1 MGRLLIELVLSAII
15 YHKSYFYK
23 KLGHS
28 ETSIS
33 DQEFKNDN
41 LIPSRMKPDIYR
53 KIYDENPKKHKVL
66 HLGNGRLSYF
76 PPEVCECIN
85 LVSLDAYNNSFS
97 SIPECISK
105 LIKLRAI
112 SLNNNILS
120 KLPDSLTS
128 LQGIS
133 SISLKSNRFST
144 FPEQV
149 LKLQNITKLDI
160 SNNAIHNL
168 PSTISNLKELEYL
181 DLSGNNIKELPN
193 EICELKKLK
202 KLDISSLGLTS
213 LPECL
218 GLLESLEELNISNNK
233 LSTLPDSFSKL
244 KNLQALNLI
253 NNNISKFPPF
263 FENLIHLTYLNIKG
277 NPIDSIPIE
286 IEKQGSQG
294 IINYFISLTDGIELH
309 EAKLLIVGHGG
320 VGKTKLM
327 FKLIQK
333 EERTLKTTEGI
344 DIRHWPI
351 TTANI
356 KDFRI
361 NIWDFGG
368 QEIYHSTH
376 QFFLTKRSLYL
387 FVWEARKDE
396 YLINFD
402 YWLNIIKLLSN
413 SSPVI
418 IVLNKIDERLKS
430 IDEHA
435 LLEKFHNIIGFH
447 KVSAK
452 EGTNIEQLS
461 NAISSEIERLPLVGE
476 KLPKL
481 WIDIRKELESI
492 CDNFITYKN
501 YTAICNKHG
510 LDNNKAKFLSQ
521 YYHDI
526 GVFLHFT
533 DNAVLKNIIFLK
545 PEWATNAVYKI
556 IDTKNIIEKYG
567 EFQFDELNKILHEYP
582 SENLIHI
589 VELMKKFELCFEFG
603 EGNYIIPELLKPE
616 RPTFSWDYNNN
627 LIFEYHYD
635 FMPAG
640 VITRLIVRLHDL
652 IQSKIYWKNG
662 VIIQRQKAEALIISD
677 PYSRRIKIWIFG
689 DEQALLLEIIMRE
702 LDYIHKTLNHPTVI
716 EKVPC
721 NCDLCN
727 KSDKPYLIDYNFL
740 RKARGKLKEIPCQES
755 MEQINIDKLLGLYK
769 LTYHP
774 DQSQHRFNAEN
785 LLYDLIEKCS
795 RLLERKRVKRIE
807 DLITDDF
814 TDYLRDKGYYV
825 SDQTRSGIA
834 LKQAGELDILI
845 RNNNGVPIS
854 IIEAFRIRSCGTE
867 NKVIIDHINKLLYQ
881 YDSNGLRF
889 NFILVYGEASN
900 FSQLWDNYVKYME
913 KLSENEH
920 YNKKIPIV
928 GFSVEKNLSLRTDVK
943 IGIAKHLREGEE
955 ILIYHIMTNLYI

>member
-1 MGRLLIELVLSAII
+1 
-15 YHKSYFYK
+15 
-23 KLGHS
+23 
-28 ETSIS
+28 
-33 DQEFKNDN
+33 
-41 LIPSRMKPDIYR
+41 MKPDIFK
-53 KIYDENPKKHKVL
+53 KIYDDNPKKHKFL

-76 PPEVCECIN
+76 PTEVCACIN
-85 LVSLDAYNNSFS
+85 LVSLDAFNNSFTEV
-97 SIPECISK
+97 PDCISNLK
-105 LIKLRAI
+105 KLRTI
-112 SLNNNILS
+112 SLNNNILT
-120 KLPDSLTS
+120 KLPDTIISI
-128 LQGIS
+128 QGLS
-133 SISLKSNRFST
+133 SISLKSNRFNT
-144 FPEQV
+144 FPEQI
-149 LKLQNITKLDI
+149 LHLPNITKLDI
-160 SNNAIHNL
+160 SNNTIPSLPTAIA
-168 PSTISNLKELEYL
+168 NLKELEHL
-181 DLSGNNIKELPN
+181 DISGNNIKELPD
-193 EICELKKLK
+193 EICTLKKLK
-202 KLDISSLGLTS
+202 TLDISSLGLTK

-218 GLLESLEELNISNNK
+218 GSLENLQELNISNNK
-233 LSTLPDSFSKL
+233 ISFIPDSFSKL

-253 NNNISKFPPF
+253 NNNISQFPPHF
-263 FENLIHLTYLNIKG
+263 DNLVRLSHLNIKG

-327 FKLIQK
+327 YSLIQK
-333 EERTLKTTEGI
+333 EPKTIKTTEGI

-351 TTANI
+351 TTDNI
-356 KDFRI
+356 RDFRV

-435 LLEKFHNIIGFH
+435 LLEKFHNIIGFQ

-452 EGTNIEQLS
+452 DGTNISDLS
-461 NAISSEIERLPLVGE
+461 KVISSEIEKLPLIGE

-481 WIDIRKELESI
+481 WIEIRKELESI
-492 CDNFITYKN
+492 CDNFITYKE

-510 LDNNKAKFLSQ
+510 LDNTKARFLSQ

-533 DNAVLKNIIFLK
+533 DNPILKNIIFLK

-556 IDTKNIIEKYG
+556 IDTKKIIEKYG
-567 EFQFDELNKILHEYP
+567 EFHFDELNKILNDYP
-582 SENLIHI
+582 PENLVHI

-603 EGNYIIPELLKPE
+603 SGNYIIPELLKPE
-616 RPTFSWDYNNN
+616 RPLFNWNYDNN
-627 LIFEYHYD
+627 LNFEYHYD

-652 IQSKIYWKNG
+652 IQSKVYWKNG
-662 VIIQRQKAEALIISD
+662 VIIQRLKAEALIISD
-677 PYSRRIKIWIFG
+677 PYTRRIKISIFG
-689 DEQALLLEIIMRE
+689 DEQALLLEVITRE
-702 LDYIHKTLNHPTVI
+702 LDYIHKTLNHPDVI

-721 NCDLCN
+721 NCDICK
-727 KSDKPYLIDYNFL
+727 KSDHPYLIDYHFL

-769 LTYHP
+769 ITYHP

-785 LLYDLIEKCS
+785 LLYDIIEKCS
-795 RLLERKRVKRIE
+795 RLLERKRTKRTE

-814 TDYLRDKGYYV
+814 TDYLRDKGYHV
-825 SDQTRSGIA
+825 TDQTRSGIA
-834 LKQAGELDILI
+834 VKHSGELDILI
-845 RNNNGVPIS
+845 RNNNGVPVS
-854 IIEAFRIRSCGTE
+854 IIEAFRLSSCGLE
-867 NKVIIDHINKLLYQ
+867 NKVIIEHINRLLYQ

-889 NFILVYGEASN
+889 NFILIYGESPN
-900 FSQLWDNYVKYME
+900 YNLLWENYIKYME
-913 KLSENEH
+913 NLSKNEK

-928 GFSVEKNLSLRTDVK
+928 GFSIEKNLSMRTDIK
-943 IGIAKHLREGEE
+943 IGIARHLREGEE